1 MNLDNEGSIRSV
13 AVIGAGASGAA
24 AAAALHGESYF
35 DRIRVFERRETPGG
49 TWIYDANPG
58 TPLQPAPGHLAPD
71 LDPPLRLPSALPAT
85 TDTNSQ
91 ERYAQTP
98 VFDGLTT
105 NVPAIAMAFSDR
117 PYPYSPFVPH
127 WIPKQCIQDYFT
139 YNRTDALLSLNTT
152 VEHVKK
158 LPRELWELTL
168 RRPNPERGV
177 DEWWAETFDA
187 LIIAN
192 GHYTV
197 PFIPLVPG
205 LAAYMAK
212 YPEKVFHSKSF
223 RSAHAY
229 ADKRV
234 LIIGNSASGIDISTL
249 LAKTVKSPLYQSR
262 RSKSRWD
269 GPQPPLRIEWKPVIT
284 SFRENGS
291 IIFADDTVLASDDID
306 YVIYCTGYQ
315 PSFPWWNSKKN
326 GPLWDYHA
334 HRLDRSYLHTF
345 FVDHPT
351 LGLIGMPRTLTFRSF
366 EYQAVALARIF
377 AGRSHRALPDRRS
390 MLTWQR
396 AREERC
402 LREHKKFH
410 DIPWEN
416 DETLDYFRELY
427 DIAGLPLL
435 TGEGR
440 HPPVLDAETRWA
452 VENIRKYP
460 DGGQELEGDALS
472 EKADEWV
479 VVDVEHKK
487 GVLSF
492 I

>member
-1 MNLDNEGSIRSV
+1 
-13 AVIGAGASGAA
+13 
-24 AAAALHGESYF
+24 
-35 DRIRVFERRETPGG
+35 
-49 TWIYDANPG
+49 
-58 TPLQPAPGHLAPD
+58 
-71 LDPPLRLPSALPAT
+71 
-85 TDTNSQ
+85 
-91 ERYAQTP
+91 
-98 VFDGLTT
+98 
-105 NVPAIAMAFSDR
+105 
-117 PYPYSPFVPH
+117 
-127 WIPKQCIQDYFT
+127 
-139 YNRTDALLSLNTT
+139 
-152 VEHVKK
+152 
-158 LPRELWELTL
+158 
-168 RRPNPERGV
+168 
-177 DEWWAETFDA
+177 
-187 LIIAN
+187 
-192 GHYTV
+192 
-197 PFIPLVPG
+197 
-205 LAAYMAK
+205 MAK

-249 LAKTVKSPLYQSR
+249 LAKIVKSPLYQSR

-291 IIFADDTVLASDDID
+291 ITFADDTVLVSDEID

-315 PSFPWWNSKKN
+315 PSFPWWDGKKN
-326 GPLWDYHA
+326 GPL
-334 HRLDRSYLHTF
+334 
-345 FVDHPT
+345 
-351 LGLIGMPRTLTFRSF
+351 
-366 EYQAVALARIF
+366 
-377 AGRSHRALPDRRS
+377 ALPDRGL

-396 AREERC
+396 AREKRC

-440 HPPVLDAETRWA
+440 HPPVFDVETRWA

-460 DGGQELEGDALS
+460 DGGQKLEGEALS